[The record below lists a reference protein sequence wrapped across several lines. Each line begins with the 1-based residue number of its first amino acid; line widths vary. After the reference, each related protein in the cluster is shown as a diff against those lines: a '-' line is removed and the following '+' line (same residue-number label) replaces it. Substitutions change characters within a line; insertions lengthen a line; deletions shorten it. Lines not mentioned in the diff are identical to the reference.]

1 MKTSTE
7 LIQTFERERKKEQ
20 VIQDGQ
26 NHQVLHEER
35 RKKIFWTTDGPRW
48 RKSLIKQP
56 LIKNPN

>member
-7 LIQTFERERKKEQ
+7 LIETFERERKKVQ

-35 RKKIFWTTDGPRW
+35 RKKIFWT
-48 RKSLIKQP
+48 
-56 LIKNPN
+56 